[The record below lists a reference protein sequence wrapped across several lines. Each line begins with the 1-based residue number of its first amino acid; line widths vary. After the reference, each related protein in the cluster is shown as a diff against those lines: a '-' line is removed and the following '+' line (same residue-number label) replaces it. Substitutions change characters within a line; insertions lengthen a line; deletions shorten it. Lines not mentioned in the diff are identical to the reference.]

1 MKTRLGMLLLA
12 SSAVIVPVAAQQ
24 GQPNPNQAAAK
35 AILQAADAAIGASK
49 VHSYVASSTGWR
61 GYPGQQFAQG
71 DLPRSDL
78 KNNVDSV
85 DFDSKSA
92 KTDYVRVQGDN
103 IPRGGGA
110 GFPVQGEQH
119 FTEFVSGEIAW
130 NLNPQGQ
137 PIRLRAITAGD
148 RQLTIWTNP
157 IGFIKAGLAAPN
169 SAATDRYYGRT
180 NRIVKVVAFS
190 VKVCDRPQAQCTR
203 RLTGEF
209 NDDNMLERVIT
220 WVPDPV
226 LGDKMVEYRWSDYR
240 DVGNGVKYPFHLHAH
255 MGDHPLIPGGH
266 NYLDLRVQDVKINVA
281 DAAQAV
287 PDAVR
292 NAPVPT
298 HTNVVSTQLA
308 PGVYLIGGGSH
319 NSVAVEFKDYVTVI
333 EGPLSNQRTNAVVAE
348 VHKLFPNKPIRYLV
362 NTHNH
367 FDHLGGVRG
376 FVAEGATVITD
387 DRNRNFY
394 QRVVLAPQQ
403 RTLQFDRLSQ
413 RPFAPTGPG
422 TLELQTFTDQY
433 TISDGNQ
440 IIELYHVDGLNHSD
454 NMLIAYLPKDKI
466 VVNADLYGPPPAG
479 GNLANVSNNAVVLYR
494 NLKRLK
500 LDVATHVPIH
510 GNPGSNADFERIVGP
525 VAAQTPQQGDGG

>member
-1 MKTRLGMLLLA
+1 MKARLGMLLLA
-12 SSAVIVPVAAQQ
+12 SSAMIVPAAAQQ
-24 GQPNPNQAAAK
+24 GQPNPNQVAAK

-61 GYPGQQFAQG
+61 GYPGQQFAQA
-71 DLPRSDL
+71 DLPRTDL
-78 KNNVDSV
+78 KSNVRSV

-92 KTDYVRVQGDN
+92 KTDYVRVQGNN

-110 GFPVQGEQH
+110 GFPVQGEQQ
-119 FTEFVSGEIAW
+119 FTEFVNSDIAW

-137 PIRLRAITAGD
+137 PARQLATEAGD

-157 IGFIKAGLAAPN
+157 IGFIKAGLTAPN
-169 SAATDRYYGRT
+169 AAATDHYYGRT
-180 NRIVKVVAFS
+180 NRTVKVVAFS
-190 VKVCDRPQAQCTR
+190 VKVCDGPQPQCTR
-203 RLTGEF
+203 RVTGEF
-209 NDDNMLERVIT
+209 NNDNLLERTIY

-226 LGDKMVEYRWSDYR
+226 MGDKMVEQRWSDYR
-240 DVGNGVKYPFHLHAH
+240 DVGGGVKWPHHVHSH

-266 NYLDLRVQDVKINVA
+266 NYQDLRINDIKINVA
-281 DAAQAV
+281 DAAQAI

-292 NAPVPT
+292 DAPPPT
-298 HTNVVSTQLA
+298 QNRVVSTNLA
-308 PGVYLIGGGSH
+308 PGVVLIGGGSH
-319 NSVAVEFKDYVTVI
+319 NSVAVEFKDFVTVV

-348 VHKLFPNKPIRYLV
+348 VHKLFPGKPIRYLV

-387 DRNRNFY
+387 ARNQNFY
-394 QRVVLAPQQ
+394 QRVVFAPQSRTLAP
-403 RTLQFDRLSQ
+403 DRLSQ

-422 TLELQTFTDQY
+422 TLSLQTFSEKY
-433 TISDGNQ
+433 VLSDGNET
-440 IIELYHVDGLNHSD
+440 IELYHVDGLNHSD
-454 NMLIAYLPKDKI
+454 NMLIAYLPKEKI